1 VAGSLLLIGKGI
13 LLGEAISPNAWFPC
27 LLLLW
32 SSWFVFV
39 DRWFVASFVGA
50 VMRDYCWV
58 YACTAIHIF

>member
-1 VAGSLLLIGKGI
+1 
-13 LLGEAISPNAWFPC
+13 LGEAISPNAWFPC